1 MINYNYNN
9 DLPIQNSKED
19 LLNRAEFAENL
30 ATAVSNL
37 PTQNNSFTI
46 GLIGE
51 WGSGKSSILNMF
63 EENIKNNNK
72 IIIMKFN
79 PWRFSQ
85 MDNLYNSFFT
95 DLIITLEKNNI
106 NKDIINK
113 LKKYKDKII
122 LSSLHILKDVTHVS
136 APLEIYKMFNKDDK
150 TLEEQKND
158 LNKILS
164 VINKK
169 VVIIIDDIDRLVS
182 KEVQQLFQIIK
193 SLADFPNITYLLA
206 FDKNHVYNALNTKH
220 YLGNNNSNNPEEFI
234 NKIIQMPIDMPKFN
248 KDMLKPIIKDKLSNI
263 FNEYNKPI
271 KSISYLIEMIS
282 IFIKNI
288 RDLNR
293 YMNLLTFNFALLRD
307 KVNLYDL
314 ALLSIFQLFENE
326 VYSDIKNNK
335 ELLIERYRDEEIV
348 EPFSKMIKDYN
359 EDIMNILFTLFPNSR
374 FFEDELFYRTYEEYG
389 NTFDYDS
396 TEGEKNK
403 RIYIEKYFDVYF
415 SASLYQ

>member
-19 LLNRAEFAENL
+19 LLNRSEFAENL
-30 ATAVSNL
+30 ATAVTNL

-63 EENIKNNNK
+63 EEKIKNNDK

-122 LSSLHILKDVTHVS
+122 LSSLHILKDVAHVS

-193 SLADFPNITYLLA
+193 SLADFPNITYLLS
-206 FDKNHVYNALNTKH
+206 FDKNHVYNALNTNQF
-220 YLGNNNSNNPEEFI
+220 LGNNNVNKNSEQFL
-234 NKIIQMPIDMPKFN
+234 NKIIQMPINIPKIN
-248 KDMLKPIIKDKLSNI
+248 SEDLKTFAEKRITTIFTLYSENIKEKEL
-263 FNEYNKPI
+263 YNLI
-271 KSISYLIEMIS
+271 KYNVPFM
-282 IFIKNI
+282 KNL

-293 YMNLLTFNFALLRD
+293 YINLLTFNFASLHN

-314 ALLSIFQLFENE
+314 SLCSI
-326 VYSDIKNNK
+326 
-335 ELLIERYRDEEIV
+335 
-348 EPFSKMIKDYN
+348 
-359 EDIMNILFTLFPNSR
+359 
-374 FFEDELFYRTYEEYG
+374 
-389 NTFDYDS
+389 
-396 TEGEKNK
+396 
-403 RIYIEKYFDVYF
+403 
-415 SASLYQ
+415 

>member
-30 ATAVSNL
+30 STAVSNL

-63 EENIKNNNK
+63 EEKIKNNDK

-122 LSSLHILKDVTHVS
+122 LSSLHILKDVAHVS

-193 SLADFPNITYLLA
+193 SLADFPNITYLLS
-206 FDKNHVYNALNTKH
+206 FDKNHVYNALNTDY

-248 KDMLKPIIKDKLSNI
+248 KDMLKPIIKDKISNI
-263 FNEYNKPI
+263 FNDYNKPI
-271 KSISYLIEMIS
+271 KNTTYLIEMIS

-293 YMNLLTFNFALLRD
+293 YMNLLTFNFALLKD

-326 VYSDIKNNK
+326 VYLDIKNNK

-374 FFEDELFYRTYEEYG
+374 FFEDKLFYRTYEEYG
-389 NTFDYDS
+389 STFDYDS